1 MFVKPMKAQPVDEIP
16 SGPYIME
23 PKFDGWRCLAVSE
36 AGRIILYTNTGKT
49 IDSVPYIN
57 EALKKLPVG
66 TIVDGEIVDLA
77 GDTQWNRTQT
87 ICSRYA
93 THIPTASD
101 PALSYVLFD
110 ILALGMVDYKNEPLS
125 FRKTRLADL
134 FRILHL
140 GGVVGQAPHW
150 GVSQGVLDHLVTDK
164 GFEGVVC
171 KHSDSK
177 YVPGSRNRGWVKIKP
192 YKEIDVLCTGTFPAK
207 EGSKYDGNAVGG
219 ITFEVV
225 HEDGTVYDGQC
236 AGMDDFLRTDLYD
249 HPEKYIG
256 RVVEIKH
263 WGIGKDGALRHPNL
277 YRFRDVADKDPTE
290 LNPYARVMGIAAA
303 KPIVMTD
310 EELQAELDS
319 VEQDKPWEAMMDLMP
334 HTGIRTPPK
343 KRVAPKLEAGPSGR
357 MRNYKAMGD
366 AKLMTALIELRRGSG
381 DAYDRALEGSGDPA
395 ADLAV
400 AELAAANR
408 KLFAS

>member
-1 MFVKPMKAQPVDEIP
+1 MKAQAVDVLP
-16 SGPYIME
+16 DGPYIME
-23 PKFDGWRCLAVSE
+23 PKFDGWRALAVSTQ
-36 AGRIILYTNTGKT
+36 AGVILYTNTGKT

-57 EALKKLPVG
+57 DALKNLPVG

-93 THIPTASD
+93 AHVPTASD

-110 ILALGMVDYKNEPLS
+110 ILALGMVDYKNERLG
-125 FRKTRLADL
+125 FRKSRLDDL
-134 FRILHL
+134 FRLLSL
-140 GGVVGQAPHW
+140 GGVIGQVPTW
-150 GVSQGVLDHLVTDK
+150 DVSQDVLDHLVIVK

-171 KHSDSK
+171 KHLDSK

-219 ITFEVV
+219 ITFRVV
-225 HEDGTVYDGQC
+225 HEDGTVYEDGQA

-249 HPEKYIG
+249 HPEKYVG

-263 WGIGKDGALRHPNL
+263 WGIGKDGALRHPNF
-277 YRFRDVADKDPTE
+277 YRFRDVADKGP
-290 LNPYARVMGIAAA
+290 
-303 KPIVMTD
+303 
-310 EELQAELDS
+310 AELPQPSD
-319 VEQDKPWEAMMDLMP
+319 VPHVMMAV
-334 HTGIRTPPK
+334 GILSGRDVIKIEKPK
-343 KRVAPKLEAGPSGR
+343 KVAPVLGSGPSGR

-366 AKLMTALIELRRGSG
+366 PKLLIALAELRAGVG
-381 DAYDRALEGSGDPA
+381 DSYDRALSGSGDPA
-395 ADLAV
+395 ADLKV
-400 AELAAANR
+400 AEAEAAAR
-408 KLFAS
+408 GL